1 MRVVC
6 GAVLGTVLLVGAA
19 WGADEFEEAP
29 IAYSKSTP
37 KNAVSALS
45 ARIERG
51 ETKLQYDE
59 QFGYLKALLTELDVP
74 TESQQL
80 VFSKTSLQRQRIAPR
95 TPRALYFNDDVY
107 VGYCHEGEVLEV
119 SVADPQLGTVFYSLD
134 QQQRDKP
141 TLVRQSDNCLICHA
155 GSQTQSVPGH
165 IVRSVYADGAG
176 QPNLASGTY
185 RIDHSSPFEQRWG
198 GWYVTGTHGAMK
210 HLGNMITTSRREAE
224 QRIDDAN
231 MNVADLGDRIER
243 NAYLTP
249 HSDIV
254 ALLVMEHQT
263 MAHNAIVRA
272 NFTARQ
278 AKHYQDALN
287 RELKMPDD
295 NVWDSTKSRI
305 KSAGEPLVKCLLFSE
320 EASLTDPVRG
330 TSGFAESFVA
340 RGAKATTGRSLRD
353 FDLEKRLFK
362 HPCSYV
368 IYTESFDALPPVML
382 DYVWQRLHEVLT
394 GKDQSP
400 AFAQLSVADRQAI
413 LEILR
418 ATKTNLPKYFAEGAE
433 KK

>member
-1 MRVVC
+1 MRVCC
-6 GAVLGTVLLVGAA
+6 GAVLGWVLVASVV

-37 KNAVSALS
+37 KNAVSAL
-45 ARIERG
+45 AERIEQG
-51 ETKLQYDE
+51 ETKLQHDE
-59 QFGYLKALLTELDVP
+59 QFGYLKTLLMELDVP

-134 QQQRDKP
+134 QQERAKP

-176 QPNLASGTY
+176 QPILASGTY

-210 HLGNMITTSRREAE
+210 HLGNMISQSRREAE

-263 MAHNAIVRA
+263 MTHNAIVRA

-320 EASLTDPVRG
+320 EAPLTDPVRG
-330 TSGFAESFVA
+330 TSGFAEAFAA
-340 RGAKATTGRSLRD
+340 RGPKDTAGRSLRD

-368 IYTESFDALPPVML
+368 IYTESFDALPPIML
-382 DYVWQRLHEVLT
+382 DYVWQRMHDVLT
-394 GKDQSP
+394 GKDQSKD
-400 AFAQLSVADRQAI
+400 FAHLSAADRQAI

-418 ATKTNLPKYFAEGAE
+418 ATKKNLPAYFAEGTE